1 MVRDQGTPSWF
12 ETLRFLTIHLV
23 DVNEN
28 KPEFPDAS
36 NPYKFFILENSPTD
50 IRIGIINIGKIV
62 LFVKHF
68 SFHITKFSF

>member
-1 MVRDQGTPSWF
+1 MLVVRDQGSPSAF

-36 NPYKFFILENSPTD
+36 NPYKFFILENSARD
-50 IRIGIINIGKIV
+50 IRIG
-62 LFVKHF
+62 
-68 SFHITKFSF
+68 KFSFIFVLILIKT

>member
-1 MVRDQGTPSWF
+1 MVRDQGSPSAF

-36 NPYKFFILENSPTD
+36 NPYKFFILENSARD
-50 IRIGIINIGKIV
+50 IRIGTFLVLNTYEVIINSYHIFS
-62 LFVKHF
+62 LFR
-68 SFHITKFSF
+68 